1 MLDYARLQTAILL
14 RRLAF
19 QLNRSAKSRDPDSIH
34 DLRVAI
40 RRLNRCLRVF
50 SQFYPGHSWK
60 NCRRQLSDLLQA
72 AGKVRDR
79 DIAIEMLEKAG
90 VPGRAAIVARLKA
103 ERQKTGRELLEEI
116 RRWNKRGFS
125 RKWRAA
131 LEL

>member
-1 MLDYARLQTAILL
+1 V
-14 RRLAF
+14 
-19 QLNRSAKSRDPDSIH
+19 NRSARSSDPDSIH

-40 RRLNRCLRVF
+40 RRLSRCLRTF

-60 NCRRQLSDLLQA
+60 QYRRQLADLLQA

-79 DIAIEMLEKAG
+79 DIAIKMLEKAG
-90 VPGRAAIVARLKA
+90 IPGRAAIVARLKA
-103 ERQKTGRELLEEI
+103 ERQRTGRELLQEI

-125 RKWRAA
+125 RKWRTA